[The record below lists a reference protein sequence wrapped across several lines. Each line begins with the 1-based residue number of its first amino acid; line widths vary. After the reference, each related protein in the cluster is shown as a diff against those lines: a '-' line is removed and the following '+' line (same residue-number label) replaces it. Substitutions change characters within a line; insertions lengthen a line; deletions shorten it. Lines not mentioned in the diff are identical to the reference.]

1 MKTIK
6 ERIPTSTKVSE
17 FLFLSLLLLFTFRKV
32 RHSFP
37 INKFFHIIYQMIGT
51 ASDNCQ
57 HALIID
63 LHQETRHK
71 IKLFAQTVANML
83 SRQYL
88 CIVFF
93 IVLDLRL
100 TKIGTRRS
108 PFFYVYTSSVLA
120 CRQTKRGNHCWL
132 PQCII

>member
-1 MKTIK
+1 
-6 ERIPTSTKVSE
+6 
-17 FLFLSLLLLFTFRKV
+17 
-32 RHSFP
+32 
-37 INKFFHIIYQMIGT
+37 MIGT

-83 SRQYL
+83 SRLYL

-108 PFFYVYTSSVLA
+108 PFFLCPYVKCVGMLTEEKRQPLLVASVYSLA
-120 CRQTKRGNHCWL
+120 DTAVYLTNQTCNLMLPGTRCSLHRGCRKPWL
-132 PQCII
+132 HPNCSVHR

>member
-1 MKTIK
+1 
-6 ERIPTSTKVSE
+6 
-17 FLFLSLLLLFTFRKV
+17 
-32 RHSFP
+32 
-37 INKFFHIIYQMIGT
+37 MIGT

-57 HALIID
+57 HALTID

-83 SRQYL
+83 SRLYL

-108 PFFYVYTSSVLA
+108 PFFYVHTSSVLA
-120 CRQTKRGNHCWL
+120 C
-132 PQCII
+132 